1 MEEELMKDEKN
12 VITMKLLHYFITEK
26 NYNPIILQGVD
37 NEIWLENLNSD
48 CEVVR
53 IVSGYIHN
61 DEQFDFDVFK
71 TKRILKKIKKKT
83 FTFNLNVLSIFLDMG
98 ENIKEELNKDS
109 HLMCVKVNDEA
120 DIKKS
125 SIIKKVF
132 PDLSD
137 KMKFSEKGLEL
148 FMKITG
154 DINKHNKED
163 ASKLESVFKSKVPY
177 ITYFL
182 IAVNVIFYVVPMLL
196 GSDVYQYIIDA
207 YCIHGP
213 SIRAGQ
219 YYRLLT
225 GIFLHGSIVHLLF
238 NCYALYVLG
247 GQIESFF
254 GKFKYIIIY
263 LFSGLTGSLLSITLS
278 GNVGSIGASGAI
290 FGLMGAL
297 LYFGYH
303 YRVYLGNVI
312 KSQIVPLIL
321 LNLAIGFISSGIDN
335 WGHIGGLIGGIVI
348 TMALGVKEKSSNFEK
363 INGWIICTIFLIFL
377 MFMGFVMAA
386 K

>member
-225 GIFLHGSIVHLLF
+225 GIFLHGNIVHLLF

-303 YRVYLGNVI
+303 YRVYLGNVV

>member
-303 YRVYLGNVI
+303 YRVYLGNVV
-312 KSQIVPLIL
+312 KSQIVPLVL